1 MLLEV
6 SSLRKYY
13 PLTSGLLLKRVGDIK
28 AVDGVSFGIAE
39 GETLGLVGES
49 GSGKTTLG
57 KTLVG
62 LEKPTAGRITYKGGK
77 RTEIQMIFQDPQS
90 SLDPK
95 MTVGESIEEALLVK
109 GIPEKERPGLVQSLL
124 GKVGLEAGHAQ
135 RYPHELSGGQ
145 KQRISVARALAM
157 DPKLIVADEPVSAL
171 DLCIQAQILDLLSE
185 LQRDLGLSYLF
196 IAHNLR
202 VIRYISQR
210 VAVMY
215 MGRIVELAPTDE
227 LSREPLHPYTR
238 ALLAAEPVPD
248 PRQRGKKALPLTPSQ
263 LPATGEEP
271 EFREVRR
278 GHYLLCHRG
287 TKEPFYPGRS

>member
-6 SSLRKYY
+6 SGLRKYY
-13 PLTSGLLLKRVGDIK
+13 PVTSGLLLRRVGDIR
-28 AVDGVSFGIAE
+28 AVDGVSFAIAE

-62 LEKPTAGRITYKGGK
+62 LERPTAGRIMYEGAAG
-77 RTEIQMIFQDPQS
+77 RQIQMIFQDPQS

-95 MTVGESIEEALLVK
+95 MTVGESVEEALLVK

-124 GKVGLEAGHAQ
+124 EKVGLGAGYAS

-145 KQRISVARALAM
+145 KQRISIARALAM
-157 DPKLIVADEPVSAL
+157 DPRLIVADEPVSAL
-171 DLCIQAQILDLLSE
+171 DLCIQAQVLDLLSE
-185 LQRDLGLSYLF
+185 LQREMGLSYLF

-202 VIRYISQR
+202 VIRYISHR

-215 MGRIVELAPTDE
+215 MGRIVELAPTE
-227 LSREPLHPYTR
+227 ALFKEPLHPYTR
-238 ALLAAEPVPD
+238 ALLTAEPVQD
-248 PRQRGKKALPLTPSQ
+248 PRQRGKKALPSALTQPT
-263 LPATGEEP
+263 PTGEEP

-278 GHYLLCHRG
+278 RHHLLCRRG
-287 TKEPFYPGRS
+287 TEEPFWPGR